1 MENRMENGWGK
12 TFGTR
17 GPVNPTEHYVVSRAE
32 ELADFIN
39 RVKEGRYIVLFA
51 PRQTGKTTFFRNALD
66 ALASEEPAYVPIQ
79 LNFEVYED
87 VDAAEFY
94 ADFHQEILMEI
105 EDVFQKRA
113 VQPSADLSHFL
124 AQSEITNHLSMERF
138 FKRFTRLL
146 SEQAAGAPL
155 QGTASLSEQGT
166 TGFEE
171 INGGIAASAVSSARF
186 PRIVLVIDEFDGIPP
201 TAAKGFLHTLR
212 RIYLTRGKRCIHS
225 VGIVGVKSIKQL
237 NTDRTISPFNIQDEF
252 ALHNFTLPQV
262 DELLSQYTAE
272 VGQPFAA
279 DAIAALHRQTGGQPF
294 LVNRLAQILTEEM
307 DICCD
312 GPKVERITLA
322 HFAKAHT
329 AILEEINVNFEH
341 LTTNIR
347 RDLRFERFLMKIAS
361 SEEEVLFNSDNE
373 IMRELAAYG
382 VIAEGTNRQC
392 EIVNP
397 IYHRCIMQA
406 FQPAINGL
414 EDDYFPEDT
423 GAEFSDYL
431 TVDGQIDLTSLLDNF
446 RDFIARIGFRILQV
460 PEIPK
465 ESVGQYLLATYLDA
479 FVRAVRGDMY
489 LELPTGRSRMD
500 LVVFHNGRKYVVEI
514 KVWHSAR
521 RYEGGKQQ
529 LAAYLKSEGISEGY
543 YVVFDRRKNPEP
555 RVETETID
563 GLQIRSYVIPVL
575 QERPSDLSE
584 EVEGYGTFR
593 PSPTLESEFSRGAR
607 GLRN

>member
-1 MENRMENGWGK
+1 MENRHRK

-17 GPVNPTEHYVVSRAE
+17 GPVNPTDHYVVSRAE

-66 ALASEEPAYVPIQ
+66 ALAAEEPTYVPLQ

-105 EDVFQKRA
+105 EDVFQKRD
-113 VQPSADLSHFL
+113 VQPSADLSYFL

-155 QGTASLSEQGT
+155 PGTEPRT
-166 TGFEE
+166 TGLGE

-212 RIYLTRGKRCIHS
+212 RIYLTRGERCIHS

-262 DELLSQYTAE
+262 NELLSQYTAE
-272 VGQPFAA
+272 VGQPFSA

-307 DICCD
+307 DIRCD

-329 AILEEINVNFEH
+329 AILREVNVNFEH

-347 RDLRFERFLMKIAS
+347 RDLRFERFLMEIAS

-382 VIAEGTNRQC
+382 VIAEGANRQC

-397 IYHRCIMQA
+397 IYHRRILQA

-414 EDDYFPEDT
+414 EEDYFPEDT

-431 TVDGQIDLTSLLDNF
+431 TADRQIDLTSLLDNF

-489 LELPTGRSRMD
+489 LELPTGRGRMD
-500 LVVFHNGRKYVVEI
+500 LVVFHNGSKYVVEI

-584 EVEGYGTFR
+584 EVEGYGTYR

-607 GLRN
+607 GLQN

>member
-1 MENRMENGWGK
+1 MENRHRK

-17 GPVNPTEHYVVSRAE
+17 GPVNPTDHYVVSRAE

-66 ALASEEPAYVPIQ
+66 ALAAEEPAYVPIQ

-105 EDVFQKRA
+105 EDVFQKRD
-113 VQPSADLSHFL
+113 VQPSADLSYFL

-155 QGTASLSEQGT
+155 PGTEPRT
-166 TGFEE
+166 TGLGE

-212 RIYLTRGKRCIHS
+212 RIYLTRGERCIHS

-262 DELLSQYTAE
+262 NELLSQYTAE
-272 VGQPFAA
+272 VGQPFSA

-307 DICCD
+307 DLCCD

-347 RDLRFERFLMKIAS
+347 RDLRFERFLMEIAS
-361 SEEEVLFNSDNE
+361 SEEEVLFNPRNDV
-373 IMRELAAYG
+373 MRELAAYG
-382 VIAEGTNRQC
+382 VIAKGSNGRC

-397 IYHRCIMQA
+397 IYHYCIMQA

-414 EDDYFPEDT
+414 EEDYFPEDT

-431 TVDGQIDLTSLLDNF
+431 TADGQIDLTSLLDNF

-489 LELPTGRSRMD
+489 LELPTGRGRMD

-584 EVEGYGTFR
+584 EVEGYGTYR
-593 PSPTLESEFSRGAR
+593 PAPTLESEFSRGAR

>member
-1 MENRMENGWGK
+1 MENRHRK

-17 GPVNPTEHYVVSRAE
+17 GPVNSKDHYVVSRAE

-51 PRQTGKTTFFRNALD
+51 PRQTGKTTFFYNALD
-66 ALASEEPAYVPIQ
+66 ALVAEEPDYFPIQ
-79 LNFEVYED
+79 LNFEVYEG
-87 VDAAEFY
+87 VEPAEFY
-94 ADFHQEILMEI
+94 ADFHQYILMEI
-105 EDVFQKRA
+105 EDIFQKRSVEPTA
-113 VQPSADLSHFL
+113 ALSEFL
-124 AQSEITNHLSMERF
+124 TQAQITNHLSMGRF
-138 FKRFTRLL
+138 FDKLTRLL
-146 SEQAAGAPL
+146 SQQAADAPL
-155 QGTASLSEQGT
+155 RGTGIRATESG
-166 TGFEE
+166 E
-171 INGGIAASAVSSARF
+171 INGGITAPRRI
-186 PRIVLVIDEFDGIPP
+186 PRIVLIIDEFDGIPP
-201 TAAKGFLHTLR
+201 AAAKGFLHTLR
-212 RIYLTRGKRCIHS
+212 RIYLTRGERCIHS

-237 NTDRTISPFNIQDEF
+237 NYDRTISPFNIQDEF
-252 ALHNFTLPQV
+252 ALHNFTPAQV
-262 DELLSQYTAE
+262 EELLGQYTAE

-279 DAIAALHRQTGGQPF
+279 DMIAALHRQTGGQPF
-294 LVNRLAQILTEEM
+294 LVNRLAQVLTEEM
-307 DICCD
+307 DI
-312 GPKVERITLA
+312 PKDVSITLA

-329 AILEEINVNFEH
+329 AILEEINVNIEH

-347 RDLRFERFLMKIAS
+347 RDRRFQNLLMEIAT
-361 SEEEVLFNSDNE
+361 SEKRSLFNPDNE
-373 IMRELAAYG
+373 IMRELATYG
-382 VIAEGTNRQC
+382 VITQGSDGRC

-397 IYHRCIMQA
+397 IYHHRILQA

-431 TVDGQIDLTSLLDNF
+431 TADGQIDLTSLLDNF

-460 PEIPK
+460 PGIPK

-479 FVRAVRGDMY
+479 FVQSVRGDMY
-489 LELPTGRSRMD
+489 LELPTGRGQMD

-514 KVWHSAR
+514 KVWNNER

-529 LAAYLKSEGISEGY
+529 LAAYLKSEGVSEGY
-543 YVVFDRRKNPEP
+543 YVVFDRRENPES

-584 EVEGYGTFR
+584 ELEGYGT
-593 PSPTLESEFSRGAR
+593 
-607 GLRN
+607 

>member
-1 MENRMENGWGK
+1 MENRHRK

-17 GPVNPTEHYVVSRAE
+17 GPVNSNEHYVVSRAE

-51 PRQTGKTTFFRNALD
+51 PRQTGKTTFFYNALD
-66 ALASEEPAYVPIQ
+66 ALVAEEPDYFPIQ
-79 LNFEVYED
+79 LNFEVYEG
-87 VDAAEFY
+87 VEPAEFY
-94 ADFHQEILMEI
+94 ADFHQDILMEI
-105 EDVFQKRA
+105 EDMFQKRGIEPTA
-113 VQPSADLSHFL
+113 ALSEFL
-124 AQSEITNHLSMERF
+124 TQAQITNHLSMRRF
-138 FKRFTRLL
+138 FDKLTRLL
-146 SEQAAGAPL
+146 SQQAADAPL
-155 QGTASLSEQGT
+155 RGTGIRT
-166 TGFEE
+166 TESAE
-171 INGGIAASAVSSARF
+171 INRGIAVPPRF
-186 PRIVLVIDEFDGIPP
+186 PRIVLIIDEFDGIPP
-201 TAAKGFLHTLR
+201 AAAKGFLHTLR
-212 RIYLTRGKRCIHS
+212 RIYLTRGERCIHS

-237 NTDRTISPFNIQDEF
+237 NYDRTISPFNIQDEF
-252 ALHNFTLPQV
+252 ALHNFTLAQV
-262 DELLSQYTAE
+262 EELLGQYTAE

-279 DAIAALHRQTGGQPF
+279 DMIAALHRQTGGQPF

-307 DICCD
+307 DI
-312 GPKVERITLA
+312 PKDVSITLA

-329 AILEEINVNFEH
+329 AILEEINVNIEH

-347 RDLRFERFLMKIAS
+347 RDRRFQNFLMELAT
-361 SEEEVLFNSDNE
+361 SEKSRLFNPDNE
-373 IMRELAAYG
+373 IMRELATYG
-382 VIAEGTNRQC
+382 VIMQGSDGRC

-397 IYHRCIMQA
+397 IYHHRILQA

-414 EDDYFPEDT
+414 EDDYFLEDT

-431 TVDGQIDLTSLLDNF
+431 TADGQIDMTSLLDNF

-460 PEIPK
+460 PGIPK

-479 FVRAVRGDMY
+479 FVQSVRGDMY
-489 LELPTGRSRMD
+489 LELRTGRGQMD

-514 KVWHSAR
+514 KVWNNER

-529 LAAYLKSEGISEGY
+529 LAAYLKSEGVSEGY
-543 YVVFDRRKNPEP
+543 YVVFDRRENPEP

-584 EVEGYGTFR
+584 ELAEYGD
-593 PSPTLESEFSRGAR
+593 
-607 GLRN
+607 